1 MSRWLW
7 RAATGLTL
15 LAVLTTLTVPRWSA
29 IIGGVR
35 GSHASTRLS
44 PCLPGVSVPVLP
56 SPHVSAR
63 AAATARYN
71 SVPPTSGPHA
81 AFSITPGRYDDP
93 VPDHLT
99 VHALEHGH
107 VAIQYAAA
115 TGAGTVRQLAALAL
129 RHADDVVLAPYPR
142 LERGIALTA
151 WGRLDLLDDYDEAR
165 ITRFVEQLRGRYDHG
180 WQRSDPC

>member
-1 MSRWLW
+1 MSRGLW

-15 LAVLTTLTVPRWSA
+15 VTVLTAVAVPRWTA
-29 IIGGVR
+29 LVGGVR
-35 GSHASTRLS
+35 GSQASTRPA
-44 PCLPGVSVPVLP
+44 PCLPGGSVPVLR

-63 AAATARYN
+63 EAATARYN

-107 VAIQYAAA
+107 VAIQYATSTSPDA
-115 TGAGTVRQLAALAL
+115 VRQLATLAL
-129 RHADDVVLAPYPR
+129 RYARDVILAPYPR
-142 LERGIALTA
+142 LGHGIALTA

-165 ITRFVEQLRGRYDHG
+165 ITRFIEQLRGRYDHG
-180 WQRSDPC
+180 WQRADPC